1 MRPAEPVAMP
11 LRPHSHAPEV
21 GARGSASA
29 ATPVPGDRRD
39 TKSPPSPLLPPGRAS
54 GAQCVTCELHAEAVF
69 RVEGMDCHE
78 EVVILERRLK
88 PLPGVEALSADV
100 IGQRLHIKYD
110 AAVLSTA
117 ALVDVVGQT
126 GMRMWLEHEEPRS
139 TASDLRLR
147 LWLMLGSVLG
157 AAGGIAADAIG
168 SNGVALGCF
177 VAATLAGGVFPA
189 RRALTALRTRTLDIN
204 VLMLIAVA
212 GAVALGE
219 PLEAASVVC
228 LFAIAQW
235 LEARTLD
242 RARQAIRAL
251 LDLSP
256 RVAHVRRD
264 GWVQQIEVAAIRDT
278 DVVIVKPGEKIAVD
292 GRVTAGASEVNEAPL
307 TGESLPVTKLVNHE
321 VFAGTINGH
330 GALELRV
337 TRVGRDTRLARIT
350 HLVEEA
356 QAQRAPVQSFVDRFA
371 RVYTPAVIVLAC
383 GVAIVPPLIA
393 GADAGTWLYRAL
405 TLLVIAC
412 PCALVI
418 STPVSF
424 VAALSAAARNG
435 VLIKGGGHLER
446 LAASRI
452 FAFDKTGTL
461 TTGRPAVTGVVTA
474 PGVAEDDLLQ
484 LAAAVEAGS
493 EHPVAHAILECA
505 RARQLSVPDSS
516 AFTALPGL
524 GAEARV
530 GTRVVVVGNR
540 RLLTSRH
547 VALNDQASPPEPRG
561 ATIFVAADGVHLG
574 TITVDD
580 QPRPTA
586 REAIELLREQGVNRF
601 VMLTGDESSVARR
614 VAAIVGAD
622 EYHSGLMP
630 EDKHRLVQSLRNAKG
645 ALVMVGDGVND
656 APALAAADIGIAMGA
671 AGSDVAIEAA
681 DVALMSDELLK
692 LPYAVRLARATVRNV
707 KTNVAV
713 SLLLKAAFLVMA
725 VAGLATLWMAVLA
738 DTGASVIVVANAL
751 RLLRER

>member
-1 MRPAEPVAMP
+1 MKC
-11 LRPHSHAPEV
+11 S
-21 GARGSASA
+21 
-29 ATPVPGDRRD
+29 
-39 TKSPPSPLLPPGRAS
+39 
-54 GAQCVTCELHAEAVF
+54 TCELHAEAVF

-100 IGQRLHIKYD
+100 MGQRLHIKYD
-110 AAVLSTA
+110 AARLSTS
-117 ALVDVVGQT
+117 ALVDAVGQT
-126 GMRMWLEHEEPRS
+126 GMRMWLEHDEPRS
-139 TASDLRLR
+139 TGADLGLR
-147 LWLMLGSVLG
+147 LWLMLASIL
-157 AAGGIAADAIG
+157 ATIGGFTADAVG
-168 SNGVALGCF
+168 SGGLALGCF
-177 VAATLAGGVFPA
+177 VAATIAGGVFPA

-204 VLMLIAVA
+204 VLMLIAVI
-212 GAVALGE
+212 GALALGE
-219 PLEAASVVC
+219 PLEAASVVS

-242 RARQAIRAL
+242 RARRAIRAL

-256 RVAHVRRD
+256 RVAQVRRD
-264 GWVQQIEVAAIRDT
+264 GRVQQIEVEAILDT
-278 DVVIVKPGEKIAVD
+278 DVVLVRPGEKIAVD
-292 GRVTAGASEVNEAPL
+292 GVVTAGSSEVNEAPL
-307 TGESLPVTKLVNHE
+307 TGESLPVSKLADHE

-356 QAQRAPVQSFVDRFA
+356 QAQRAPVQTFVDRFA
-371 RVYTPAVIVLAC
+371 RIYTPAVIVLAC
-383 GVAIVPPLIA
+383 GVAIVPPLVA
-393 GADAGTWLYRAL
+393 GAEAATWLYRAL

-446 LAASRI
+446 LAASRT

-461 TTGRPAVTGVVTA
+461 TTGRPAVTEVVAASGVT
-474 PGVAEDDLLQ
+474 EDDLLQ
-484 LAAAVEAGS
+484 LAAAVEARS
-493 EHPVAHAILECA
+493 EHPIGRAVLGYT
-505 RARQLSVPDSS
+505 RARQLPVPDSTS
-516 AFTALPGL
+516 FTALPGL
-524 GAEARV
+524 GAGARV
-530 GTRVVVVGNR
+530 GTRDVLVGNR
-540 RLLTSRH
+540 RLMASRH
-547 VALNDQASPPEPRG
+547 VDVNEEALPAQPRG
-561 ATIFVAADGVHLG
+561 ATIFVAADGVHVG
-574 TITVDD
+574 TMIVED
-580 QPRPTA
+580 QPRETA
-586 REAIELLREQGVNRF
+586 REAIELLREQGVHRV
-601 VMLTGDESSVARR
+601 VMLTGDETT
-614 VAAIVGAD
+614 VAARMAALVGVD
-622 EYHSGLMP
+622 EYHAGLMP
-630 EDKHRLVQSLRNAKG
+630 EDKHRLVQSLRRRDGTLA
-645 ALVMVGDGVND
+645 MIGDGVND

-707 KTNVAV
+707 TTNVAV

-725 VAGLATLWMAVLA
+725 IAGLATLWMAVLA

>member
-1 MRPAEPVAMP
+1 MAIPSPRNDAEP
-11 LRPHSHAPEV
+11 RI
-21 GARGSASA
+21 
-29 ATPVPGDRRD
+29 
-39 TKSPPSPLLPPGRAS
+39 PSPGSRIPDPESRIADLGSRIPDS
-54 GAQCVTCELHAEAVF
+54 GSRTPEPESRVTCSTCELHAEAVF

-100 IGQRLHIKYD
+100 MGQRLHIKYD
-110 AAVLSTA
+110 AARLSTS
-117 ALVDVVGQT
+117 ALVDAVGQT
-126 GMRMWLEHEEPRS
+126 GMRMWLEHDEPRS
-139 TASDLRLR
+139 TGADLGLR
-147 LWLMLGSVLG
+147 LWLMLASIL
-157 AAGGIAADAIG
+157 ATIGGFTADAVG
-168 SNGVALGCF
+168 SGGLALGCF
-177 VAATLAGGVFPA
+177 VAATIAGGVFPA

-204 VLMLIAVA
+204 VLMLIAVV
-212 GAVALGE
+212 GALALGE
-219 PLEAASVVC
+219 PLEAASVVS

-242 RARQAIRAL
+242 RARRAIRAL

-256 RVAHVRRD
+256 RVAQVRRD
-264 GWVQQIEVAAIRDT
+264 GRVQQIEVEAILDT
-278 DVVIVKPGEKIAVD
+278 DVVLVRPGEKIAVD
-292 GRVTAGASEVNEAPL
+292 GVVTAGSSEVNEAPL
-307 TGESLPVTKLVNHE
+307 TGESLPVSKLADHE

-356 QAQRAPVQSFVDRFA
+356 QAQRAPVQTFVDRFA
-371 RVYTPAVIVLAC
+371 RIYTPAVIVLAC
-383 GVAIVPPLIA
+383 GVAIVPPLVA
-393 GADAGTWLYRAL
+393 GAEAATWLYRAL

-446 LAASRI
+446 LAASRT

-461 TTGRPAVTGVVTA
+461 TTGRPAVTEVVAASGVT
-474 PGVAEDDLLQ
+474 EDDLLQ
-484 LAAAVEAGS
+484 LAAAVEARS
-493 EHPVAHAILECA
+493 EHPIGRAVLGYT
-505 RARQLSVPDSS
+505 RARQLPVPDSTS
-516 AFTALPGL
+516 FTALPGL
-524 GAEARV
+524 GAGARV
-530 GTRVVVVGNR
+530 GTRDVLVGNR
-540 RLLTSRH
+540 RLMASRH
-547 VALNDQASPPEPRG
+547 VDVNEEALPAQPRG
-561 ATIFVAADGVHLG
+561 ATIFVAADGVHVG
-574 TITVDD
+574 TMIVED
-580 QPRPTA
+580 QPRETA
-586 REAIELLREQGVNRF
+586 REAIELLREQGVHRV
-601 VMLTGDESSVARR
+601 VMLTGDETT
-614 VAAIVGAD
+614 VAARMAALVGVD
-622 EYHSGLMP
+622 EYHAGLMP
-630 EDKHRLVQSLRNAKG
+630 EDKHRLVQSLRRRDGTLA
-645 ALVMVGDGVND
+645 MIGDGVND

-707 KTNVAV
+707 TTNVAV

-725 VAGLATLWMAVLA
+725 IAGLATLWMAVLA